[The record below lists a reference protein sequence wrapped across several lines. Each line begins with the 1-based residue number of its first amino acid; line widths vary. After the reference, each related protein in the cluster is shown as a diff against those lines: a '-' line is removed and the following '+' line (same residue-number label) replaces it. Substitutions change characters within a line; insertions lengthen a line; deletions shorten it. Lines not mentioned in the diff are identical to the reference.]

1 MMEQR
6 NEARVYDIINRKAGS
21 NIFMQGL
28 TGWMG
33 FPFTLFADAAVF
45 FTHYGPML
53 NDICAVY
60 GRKPVSSEYITPIIK
75 GCKDEVISDI
85 IIDKVIGN
93 IPIIGLPANMIA
105 AKAMTWRLGILFG
118 MLAARGEEINQQNVE
133 NAIVLIRNIF
143 PQRDSY
149 FYRKPSVENVEKL
162 IRSVEGDT
170 FDTFDLKVSRI
181 LDAVVENAQ
190 TD

>member
-53 NDICAVY
+53 NDIRAVY

-105 AKAMTWRLGILFG
+105 AKAMTWRMGILFG

-133 NAIVLIRNIF
+133 NAIVLIRSIF

-170 FDTFDLKVSRI
+170 FDTFNLKVSRI